1 MNETISTAHW
11 IQYGALGLVAFMV
24 VSGVSL
30 GTWMVKHIV
39 PKQIEAF
46 NENVKLQKVMSET
59 LTVLAERLS
68 SHDSHAS
75 ILAAGLRAD
84 IRDLRE
90 HLVDAMDEHTRK
102 VERLLEGR

>member
-1 MNETISTAHW
+1 MDNVPTHW

-24 VSGVSL
+24 VSGVSIS
-30 GTWMVKHIV
+30 TWIIKHVV

-68 SHDSHAS
+68 SHDGHSVT
-75 ILAAGLRAD
+75 LAANIRTD
-84 IRDLRE
+84 IRDLRD
-90 HLVDAMDEHTRK
+90 HLVIKMDEHGRK
-102 VERLLEGR
+102 IDRILERG